1 MDVQNRDFSENGWLM
16 YQHFEISDHPFLAPR
31 GHRRSKME
39 IAKIGSF
46 FSLNVPTRSP
56 KNGHF
61 ESKSM
66 MKIFKISDFH
76 VFFHFSSEN
85 RLFRLWKLIRIRQ
98 NHKGKSFISGF
109 EKITWRSIGE
119 KRPKF
124 VFKSDFFFKK
134 WPFSFFSILESGIRF
149 SGTRESVQNWS
160 SGGRDYYGCL

>member
-1 MDVQNRDFSENGWLM
+1 MGDSCISISKSQITLFWLL
-16 YQHFEISDHPFLAPR
+16 EGICAR
-31 GHRRSKME
+31 KWRSQKS
-39 IAKIGSF
+39 GLF

-85 RLFRLWKLIRIRQ
+85 RLFRLWKLIQIHQ
-98 NHKGKSFISGF
+98 NHKGKSFISVFG
-109 EKITWRSIGE
+109 KIARRSIGE
-119 KRPKF
+119 KRPTF
-124 VFKSDFFFKK
+124 VFTSDFFFKK
-134 WPFSFFSILESGIRF
+134 LTFSFFSILESGIRF

-160 SGGRDYYGCL
+160 SGVRDY